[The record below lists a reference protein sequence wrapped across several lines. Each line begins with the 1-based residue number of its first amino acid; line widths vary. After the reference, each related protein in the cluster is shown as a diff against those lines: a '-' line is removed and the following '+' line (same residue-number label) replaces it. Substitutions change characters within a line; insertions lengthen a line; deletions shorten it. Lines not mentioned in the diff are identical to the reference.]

1 MSVDELVTPCPPTVH
16 REPPVPGLERDG
28 DVWRLS
34 VEPYRDLISDVA
46 GVDPTGPL
54 DLQALM
60 TIAARLEGLV
70 ARRKRVEDRTR
81 GAAVDQSPTV
91 GAGLSRLWRS
101 LAAVVTALLVRFGS
115 NDATTDGSSPPSF
128 ETYSTETVWY
138 LSQFFRAAAEQRR
151 ATVAADTAS
160 AGDAQ
165 TIGIPGK
172 RS

>member
-1 MSVDELVTPCPPTVH
+1 MSDDELVAPCPPTVH

-70 ARRKRVEDRTR
+70 EDRK
-81 GAAVDQSPTV
+81 S
-91 GAGLSRLWRS
+91 
-101 LAAVVTALLVRFGS
+101 VV
-115 NDATTDGSSPPSF
+115 
-128 ETYSTETVWY
+128 
-138 LSQFFRAAAEQRR
+138 
-151 ATVAADTAS
+151 
-160 AGDAQ
+160 
-165 TIGIPGK
+165 
-172 RS
+172 